1 MKINK
6 NIITTILVSVLFFS
20 TSKIASAD
28 TFNITYKTS
37 NNNYDFV
44 TTVVDYGLN
53 KRTYKQGEVVQ
64 PAGNAYAFS
73 LRCLNAGDVN
83 ASLKAVFSNF
93 EIGNPGSSYSTYTK
107 TELSGPTSYIS
118 NESIYINGALAAQ
131 MVDYLDSSHYTE
143 TYIPSYGYRDLPRTI
158 DISSITRVEIGS
170 NGDAY
175 ASIYNYAEKWED
187 MNNYNGSGY
196 SYQMIAPAE
205 SGYRPYKVATGLLQ
219 AYQSGIRTLERNNP
233 TRTFTNFTDTRSIL
247 MRSGTLVYGS
257 LSLPGSVT
265 IPSNATPGTY
275 VAQVDFNPGWNGF
288 PSPRKSLTTGAW
300 NTKTCWDGSQVLQ
313 SQDCPVQLYNCP
325 DGQRLAVCT
334 TQRCWDGSI
343 IPTSQNCPSQPA
355 QTKTCQNGSVV
366 NINETCY
373 KTCSNGQT
381 IPESQTCPKKLLPPI
396 DQDCS
401 DPNTP
406 CEMLYFFEKF
416 FNIKRASA
424 IIAPQEMEVYEMNGG
439 GGYSGGGTY
448 TTPASCGSSWWCT
461 ITLSAVTISQPF
473 EVIST
478 NQAPTVQIK

>member
-37 NNNYDFV
+37 DNKDFV

-53 KRTYKQGEVVQ
+53 KRTYKQGEVVR
-64 PAGNAYAFS
+64 PAGNAYAVS
-73 LRCLNAGDVN
+73 IRCLNAGDVN

-107 TELSGPTSYIS
+107 TEVSNNSTNYIF
-118 NESIYINGALAAQ
+118 NGSIYINGALATQ

-143 TYIPSYGYRDLPRTI
+143 VYIPSYGYRIVERTI
-158 DISSITRVEIGS
+158 DISSITRVDIDS

-175 ASIYNYAEKWED
+175 ASEYNYAAKYD
-187 MNNYNGSGY
+187 DSP
-196 SYQMIAPAE
+196 YQTFIPSE
-205 SGYRPYKVATGLLQ
+205 PSNTPYKVATGLLQ
-219 AYQSGIRTLERNNP
+219 AYQSGIRTLGSSNSIR
-233 TRTFTNFTDTRSIL
+233 RFINFTDTRSIL

-288 PSPRKSLTTGAW
+288 PNPRKSLTTGAW
-300 NTKTCWDGSQVLQ
+300 NTKTCWDGSQVPQ
-313 SQDCPVQLYNCP
+313 SQECPIQLKTCP
-325 DGQRLAVCT
+325 DGARIPVGQACT
-334 TQRCWDGSI
+334 TQRCWDGSV

-381 IPESQTCPKKLLPPI
+381 IPESLTCPKLLPPI

-401 DPNTP
+401 DPDTP
-406 CEMLYFFEKF
+406 CKMLYFFERF
-416 FNIKRASA
+416 FNIKRANA
-424 IIAPQEMEVYEMNGG
+424 IEAAFEQEMLVKEMNGG
-439 GGYSGGGTY
+439 GSYSGGGTY
-448 TTPASCGSSWWCT
+448 TPPASCGSKWWCT
-461 ITLSAVTISQPF
+461 ITLSAITISQPF

>member
-107 TELSGPTSYIS
+107 TEVSSSTNYIS
-118 NESIYINGALAAQ
+118 NGSIYINGALAAQ
-131 MVDYLDSSHYTE
+131 MVDYLDSSHYIE
-143 TYIPSYGYRDLPRTI
+143 TYTSSYGYLNLPRTI
-158 DISSITRVEIGS
+158 DLSSITRAYIDS
-170 NGDAY
+170 YGDAY
-175 ASIYNYAEKWED
+175 ASTYNYAAVWNDDET
-187 MNNYNGSGY
+187 YI
-196 SYQMIAPAE
+196 IAHVE
-205 SGYRPYKVATGLLQ
+205 SGYRPYKVATGLWQ
-219 AYQSGIRTLERNNP
+219 AYQSGIRTLESPNT

-265 IPSNATPGTY
+265 IPSNATPGAY

-343 IPTSQNCPSQPA
+343 IPTSQNCPTRPA
-355 QTKTCQNGSVV
+355 QTKTCQNGTVV

-381 IPESQTCPKKLLPPI
+381 IPESQTCPKLLPPI

-401 DPNTP
+401 DPDTP
-406 CEMLYFFEKF
+406 CKMLYFFEKF

>member
-28 TFNITYKTS
+28 TFNITYKPS
-37 NNNYDFV
+37 DNKDFV

-53 KRTYKQGEVVQ
+53 KRTYKQGEVVR

-73 LRCLNAGDVN
+73 IRCLNAGDVN

-118 NESIYINGALAAQ
+118 GGDIYINGNLFTQ

-143 TYIPSYGYRDLPRTI
+143 VYIPSYGYQNVQRTI
-158 DISSITRVEIGS
+158 DISSIPRVDIDS

-175 ASIYNYAEKWED
+175 ASEYNYAEVWNDDE
-187 MNNYNGSGY
+187 MYGMYGMG
-196 SYQMIAPAE
+196 MIAPAE
-205 SGYRPYKVATGLLQ
+205 LGYRPYKVATGLLQ
-219 AYQSGIRTLERNNP
+219 AYQSGIRTLGNYITIR
-233 TRTFTNFTDTRSIL
+233 RFINFTDTRSIL

-288 PSPRKSLTTGAW
+288 PNPRKSLTTGAW
-300 NTKTCWDGSQVLQ
+300 NTKTCWDGSQVPQ
-313 SQDCPVQLYNCP
+313 SQDCPIQLKTCP
-325 DGQRLAVCT
+325 DGARIPIGQACT
-334 TQRCWDGSI
+334 TQRCWDGSV
-343 IPTSQNCPSQPA
+343 IPTSQNCPTQPA

-381 IPESQTCPKKLLPPI
+381 IPESQTCPKLLPPI

-401 DPNTP
+401 DPDTP
-406 CEMLYFFEKF
+406 CKMLYFFEKF

-424 IIAPQEMEVYEMNGG
+424 RIAPQEMEVYEMNGG

-448 TTPASCGSSWWCT
+448 TPPASCGSSWWCT